1 MENNLEYNLFGTFFI
16 NDKKTGRT
24 YWLEE
29 GRFSSAPTQSDT
41 QPDLKHIDCLSDW
54 ENMEDFEE
62 DPANFQHLIKI
73 LERLVQVD
81 GPLQVVEVET

>member
-1 MENNLEYNLFGTFFI
+1 MTNTDGPFFI

-24 YWLEE
+24 YWLEK
-29 GRFSSAPTQSDT
+29 GRFSSAPTQLDN
-41 QPDLKHIDCLSDW
+41 QPDLQQIDCLSDW

-73 LERLVQVD
+73 LEKLVQKELNEND
-81 GPLQVVEVET
+81 